1 MSCRWFLPSS
11 LPSTPGPRLA
21 RLGHAR
27 HTHPFRPPPSACR
40 SLPPFSPPLSGRCNC
55 ALAPTVVRPPVPRLH
70 PPTYPPGV
78 VPAPSPRSDTV
89 TRSFDREAARGRDD
103 RYLSSSA
110 RSDFAAFG
118 ADAYKQERGRR
129 VMKTSD
135 GVPIP
140 PGSRDVELLAAA
152 GLAKP
157 RANITEDE
165 VEAALPAGGL
175 AAPPITMYSQRAA
188 EGAFPMTSATGSN
201 PHARSNKFSA
211 PIEEGVPEHEG
222 GMDHSLQRRAPR
234 RAGLVRMGAGSE
246 LSVRE
251 AMRSLRERLAARFGP
266 SGVLRVQASFAAMDS
281 SGDGALSQEE
291 LATGLRR
298 LGFPM
303 PGRELAQL
311 FSWFDADRSGAVS
324 SHELLEALRGSAV
337 PVGASLGATLAGTTR
352 GGLGTTAGVGSAEA
366 AAGAWG
372 LDSIRVARTAG
383 EAGRAGDRARERAAL
398 VEEAWAQL
406 AGGEATA
413 LPLGDV
419 VGAMRAGAHPSVAAG
434 RMDADAARREA
445 AKALDIEGTMAAEG
459 AVGDGQVT
467 WLEFSGYHR
476 SLSACMDDDAAFEA
490 GVRGMWGVS
499 ASRRASPGAGAAAG
513 PSAGGPVRR
522 VDVTH
527 DDGTTEVVEIEDR
540 IGLTHADEAAIRA
553 RLRRNGVT
561 RVHSV
566 RLLD

>member
-1 MSCRWFLPSS
+1 MAFNTGGRPRTLVGNWQEDRVLHTLGGDDALATGGANVKRLVTKDRVLPTGGA
-11 LPSTPGPRLA
+11 PMEIQSTSRDAQDYSRHMRTFGDKPVGPRERRA
-21 RLGHAR
+21 MEAAMREA
-27 HTHPFRPPPSACR
+27 
-40 SLPPFSPPLSGRCNC
+40 
-55 ALAPTVVRPPVPRLH
+55 
-70 PPTYPPGV
+70 
-78 VPAPSPRSDTV
+78 SDTV

-234 RAGLVRMGAGSE
+234 RAGLLRMGAGSE

-311 FSWFDADRSGAVS
+311 FSWFDADRSGA
-324 SHELLEALRGSAV
+324 
-337 PVGASLGATLAGTTR
+337 
-352 GGLGTTAGVGSAEA
+352 
-366 AAGAWG
+366 
-372 LDSIRVARTAG
+372 
-383 EAGRAGDRARERAAL
+383 
-398 VEEAWAQL
+398 L

-445 AKALDIEGTMAAEG
+445 AKALDIEGTMTAEG

-553 RLRRNGVT
+553 RLRRHGVT